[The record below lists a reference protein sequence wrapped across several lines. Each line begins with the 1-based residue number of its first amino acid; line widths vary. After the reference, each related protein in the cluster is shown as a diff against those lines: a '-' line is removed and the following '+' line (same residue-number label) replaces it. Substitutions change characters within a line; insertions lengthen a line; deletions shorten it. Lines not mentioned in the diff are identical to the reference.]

1 MKYTLMILITFV
13 PIIALG
19 QDKNN
24 IKDDFQSQTLITT
37 HPISKLSSDSEEN
50 LKTLL
55 VDDRKF
61 SKSLIPFDFDKSYNL
76 SFTEKHTRLFEYIDN
91 NDSHEN
97 LLESEPF
104 LDLRWRLRK

>member
-1 MKYTLMILITFV
+1 MILIIFV

-24 IKDDFQSQTLITT
+24 GTNEFHSRTLITH
-37 HPISKLSSDSEEN
+37 HPILKLSSDSEKK

-61 SKSLIPFDFDKSYNL
+61 SKSLIPFDFDKSYNV
-76 SFTEKHTRLFEYIDN
+76 SFTEKHTRLFEYLDN

-97 LLESEPF
+97 LIESEPF